1 MNGANDV
8 RSQALQL
15 SVEER
20 AGLIRDL
27 ILSLED
33 SPTVEADAESQ
44 WADTIRERAD
54 QVASGEFTA
63 AEWRESVERVRT
75 ILTARRSS

>member
-1 MNGANDV
+1 MNGVDDL

-15 SVEER
+15 PVEER

-33 SPTVEADAESQ
+33 GPAHADAESQ
-44 WADTIRERAD
+44 WADTSSVRAD

-63 AEWRESVERVRT
+63 ADWRESVERMRT
-75 ILTARRSS
+75 RLTARRSS